1 MIALA
6 LTILLS
12 TDTIATSSHTIDEV
26 VVVSAA
32 GEGRKRSAKGQVA
45 SIDEHLAELSH
56 VNLVRRGS
64 YAWEPVVN
72 NMQTERVSTT
82 IDGMKIFYAC
92 TDKMDPV
99 TSYVES
105 SNLQS
110 ILLNSGLNGNPQS
123 TGNIG
128 GSLDLKLKKVGFS
141 PLPTSP
147 KGEESHPVGS
157 SPLGGIRGGL
167 SSGYE
172 TNGHLQVYGADASF
186 STQRFYTNGGVF
198 YRHADNYKEG
208 GGRRVE
214 FSQFRKVNVFANA
227 GVRLSPL
234 PTSPKREESF
244 TSPSL
249 PTSPKGEESHSVGSS
264 PLGGIRG
271 GLDILEG
278 TFIFD
283 RATDVGYP
291 ALNMDVAKAEAFI
304 TSLAY
309 KHQWLGG
316 FLNSWE
322 TKAYYNHITHVMDDT
337 KRPDV
342 EIHMDM
348 PGKSWTSGLYS
359 LLSASNERHDVQAN
373 YDLYYNRLFADM
385 TMYPGGAAPMYMVTW
400 PDVGTLNTGLALTDL
415 MSLTNR
421 QSLKV
426 SAKLAWQTQRLN
438 NEEGYH
444 ALEVF
449 FPGMK
454 QSYHQLTGRV
464 ALNYQLS
471 DLNSQFNF
479 GVGWGSRAPTVTEA
493 YGYYLNNT
501 FDQYDYIGNPRLKNE
516 SAIELNGAYKLSI
529 PHSQISIGL
538 DANAFFFNNYII
550 GQFENR
556 LSPMTV
562 DAEGVKVYGNLDH
575 ATIVNTS
582 FTAEWKPLHW
592 LAWNTRLSYAIGRD
606 DKGDPLPLISPFA
619 YTSNFTFVYKRLQGK
634 VELRGNGKQ
643 VNYGKKYGETVTPAW
658 VIGNISGEYTLS
670 IHKYA
675 LTLRVG
681 VENIADKR
689 YTTYSDWC
697 DIPQKGRNLYT
708 NLSVQL

>member
-6 LTILLS
+6 LTILLA

-32 GEGRKRSAKGQVA
+32 GEGRKRSAKGKVA

-72 NMQTERVSTT
+72 NMQIERVSTT

-128 GSLDLKLKKVGFS
+128 GSLDLKLKKAGFNAD
-141 PLPTSP
+141 PF
-147 KGEESHPVGS
+147 HVNADV
-157 SPLGGIRGGL
+157 
-167 SSGYE
+167 GYE

-208 GGRRVE
+208 GGRKVE
-214 FSQFRKVNVFANA
+214 FSQFQKVNAFANA
-227 GVRLSPL
+227 GMRLAE
-234 PTSPKREESF
+234 RD
-244 TSPSL
+244 
-249 PTSPKGEESHSVGSS
+249 VV
-264 PLGGIRG
+264 
-271 GLDILEG
+271 EG

-291 ALNMDVAKAEAFI
+291 ALNMDVARAEAFI

-316 FLNSWE
+316 FFNSWE

-359 LLSASNERHDVQAN
+359 LLSASNGRHDVQAN

-415 MSLTNR
+415 VSLTNR

-438 NEEGYH
+438 NEEGYR

-449 FPGMK
+449 FPGMRR
-454 QSYHQLTGRV
+454 SYQQVTGRV

-471 DLNSQFNF
+471 TLHSQLNF
-479 GVGWGSRAPTVTEA
+479 GAGWGSRAPTVTEA

-516 SAIELNGAYKLSI
+516 SAIELNGAAKFSMLNDRL
-529 PHSQISIGL
+529 SIGL
-538 DANAFFFNNYII
+538 DANAFFLSNYII

-556 LSPMTV
+556 LSAMTV

-619 YTSNFTFVYKRLQGK
+619 YASSLSFAYGRFRGR

-643 VNYGKKYGETVTPAW
+643 VNYGKKYGETATPAW
-658 VIGNISGEYTLS
+658 AVGNISGEY
-670 IHKYA
+670 A
-675 LTLRVG
+675 LYVDVCVLTFRAG
-681 VENIADKR
+681 VENLLDRR
-689 YTTYSDWC
+689 YSTYSDWC
-697 DIPQKGRNLYT
+697 GIPQKGRNFYV
-708 NLSVQL
+708 NLNINL